1 MEGPLKIMTI
11 NDLLRQDSEWL
22 KGTGP
27 SADIVMS
34 SRTRLARN
42 IEKTPFSN
50 RADRKQLED
59 VLTRAREA
67 ALSIGFLKNSTF
79 FRLKDLSEIDRL
91 FLVERHLM
99 SPEHATNVEFKG
111 LIVDSKEVV
120 SIMVNEEDHLRIQI
134 LQSGLNLKECWRIA
148 GEIDTEFS
156 KRLPYA
162 YSAKWGY
169 LTACPTNSGT
179 ALRGSVMLHLPA
191 LVFVGQINKVLQAI
205 AKLGLNVRGFYGEGT
220 EATGNIFQV
229 SNQASMGMTEEDL
242 IDSIN
247 KIINQSIYREETTR
261 KSLALKNRE
270 ALTDRVSRAYGTLKS
285 AHIISSNETI
295 TLLSAIR
302 LGVDLGVV
310 KNLDRRMVNELFILT
325 QPAHLQKLEGKALN
339 ANERDIKRAD
349 LIREKIR

>member
-1 MEGPLKIMTI
+1 MTI

-27 SADIVMS
+27 SANIVMS

-42 IEKTPFSN
+42 IEKAPFSN

-59 VLTRAREA
+59 VLVQVRDA
-67 ALSIGFLKNSTF
+67 ALSTNFLKNAEF
-79 FRLKDLSEIDRL
+79 FRLKDLNEIDKQ

-99 SPEHATNVEFKG
+99 SPEHARDVEHKG
-111 LIVDSKEVV
+111 LIVDPKEIV
-120 SIMVNEEDHLRIQI
+120 SIMINEEDHLRIQV
-134 LQSGLNLKECWRIA
+134 LQSGLNLMECWRIA
-148 GEIDTEFS
+148 DEIDTELS
-156 KRLPYA
+156 KKLAYA

-179 ALRGSVMLHLPA
+179 GLRGSVMLHLPA
-191 LVFVGQINKVLQAI
+191 LVFVGQINKILQAI

-229 SNQASMGMTEEDL
+229 SNQASMGMTEDDL

-247 KIINQSIYREETTR
+247 KIISQAIYREETTR
-261 KSLALKNRE
+261 KSLILSNKE

-302 LGVDLGVV
+302 LGIDLGVV
-310 KNLDRRMVNELFILT
+310 KNLDRNMVNELFILT
-325 QPAHLQKLEGKALN
+325 QPAHLQKLEGKALSP
-339 ANERDIKRAD
+339 AERDVKRAD
-349 LIREKIR
+349 LIREKIK

>member
-1 MEGPLKIMTI
+1 MTI

-27 SADIVMS
+27 NSDMVMS

-42 IEKTPFSN
+42 LDKIPFSN
-50 RADRKQLED
+50 RASQKDLEN
-59 VLTRAREA
+59 VLNQVKDA
-67 ALSIGFLKNSTF
+67 ALSIGLLKHATF
-79 FRLKDLSEIDRL
+79 FRLKDLSEVDRL

-99 SPEHATNVEFKG
+99 SPEHAKSVEFKA
-111 LIVDSKEVV
+111 LIVDPKEVV
-120 SIMVNEEDHLRIQI
+120 SIMVNEEDHLRIQV
-134 LQSGLNLKECWRIA
+134 LQSGMNLKECWRMID
-148 GEIDTEFS
+148 EIDTGLSKKLPFS
-156 KRLPYA
+156 
-162 YSAKWGY
+162 YSQKWGY
-169 LTACPTNSGT
+169 LTACPTNAGT
-179 ALRGSVMLHLPA
+179 GLRGSVMLHLPA
-191 LVFVGQINKVLQAI
+191 LVFGGQINKILQAI

-242 IDSIN
+242 IDSITR
-247 KIINQSIYREETTR
+247 IITQALFREDATR
-261 KSLALKNRE
+261 KTLLTSNKE

-285 AHIISSNETI
+285 AHIISSNETV

-302 LGVDLGVV
+302 LGVDLGLV
-310 KNLDRRMVNELFILT
+310 KNIDRRLVNELFILT

-339 ANERDIKRAD
+339 AGDRDIKRAD